1 MVRLIFSDDPN
12 QFMAEYPR
20 KVFAVIGPFESH
32 QDRLDLQE
40 ALRQAVMEYNK
51 KRRAGRLSLFER
63 S

>member
-1 MVRLIFSDDPN
+1 MVRLVFSEDPN

-32 QDRLDLQE
+32 HDKLDLQE
-40 ALRQAVMEYNK
+40 ALRLAVMEYNK
-51 KRRAGRLSLFER
+51 KRRTGRLSLSER